1 MSFLTT
7 TLAKAAFKK
16 SLGKAH
22 TSNEKDLA
30 NEALPSSF
38 TLSSKDIFADD
49 IPKLPSVAVS
59 QGIALEC
66 KDIYPLDLSLDET
79 SNGSAYFVVVPDDP
93 AHPLKTIDNPLTG
106 LQYKTGDRVTRI
118 IPQFYGD
125 RYRPVLKKS
134 GLEIPPLASEN
145 WFLDS
150 FAGVLTSEV
159 DLNLGSVGT
168 LECYVYIGTM
178 LNNAVND
185 IVLGGGNP
193 GDLAVYQG
201 DRQVGPEHNVTY
213 TSGSDSK
220 LSLRNNTALT
230 FLPTSSSL
238 GVSLNVSTSLSQN
251 VAFVLPTADGES
263 GSVLKTDGSGQLYFG
278 SMSIGPAED
287 GSYTDGLFTDITS
300 DTGIGT
306 VVDRFNEILKALAP
320 PPASSLSALTI
331 SNPAGTSGKLSF
343 GSTNTIGG
351 YSNVGADAG
360 QSALDI
366 NATFAASGQ
375 RRGIYTRQTISGVV
389 AGGVAAHSYSYPA
402 NSFGDADQG
411 TLQLETNGSVVH
423 SVNLATFTSGS
434 SLAASGSGFNL
445 SAATSVK
452 FQDGTSLDLFK
463 YRTGT
468 WTISSTSMRAGW
480 NYVRVKHIIGT
491 TVRTTNYFEW
501 VIDDETTATSFNGG
515 TLSNLTLSGSRYLS
529 GVRYYTA
536 GSAQYSV
543 TIQNAYR
550 NTYSTSSTAISHTGT
565 NCTLAAQA
573 LPNMAL
579 ESDTVAIVNKTAT
592 IAPSSNNRILGAD
605 LSVSTTVQR
614 TVQAA
619 VTSSVATGGW
629 RILLDANTTSASD
642 LYEDFRGEGYRQQ
655 SSLSLSSLSYGSGA
669 NNGPANWDSTQ
680 ALTDGLL
687 IYAGALRYPKTGLN
701 NGNFKRVD
709 EGNTFGPTNPGA
721 YAGNPDYSTA
731 TGEKTYL
738 RYFYTTTP
746 RQNFV
751 LNVTS
756 SSTNFVASS
765 NRGSLSSNNV
775 TVEILAP
782 GITLDG
788 SGNVVWKD
796 CVTAYTTDAAV
807 GAYAATFG
815 NTIPTNWGLTLGT
828 KSTANSG
835 FAIVLRI
842 TAPASWTGN
851 ISALTL
857 TLL

>member
-38 TLSSKDIFADD
+38 TLSSRDIFADD

-59 QGIALEC
+59 EGIAIEC
-66 KDIYPLDLSLDET
+66 KGVYPLELVIDAT
-79 SNGSAYFVVVPDDP
+79 SNGKSYFVVVPDDP
-93 AHPLKTIDNPLTG
+93 AHPLRAITNPLTS
-106 LQYKTGDRVTRI
+106 LNYATGDRVTRI

-134 GLEIPPLASEN
+134 GVEIPPLASEN

-150 FAGVLTSEV
+150 FAGVLNSEM

-168 LECYVYIGTM
+168 IECYVYTGPM
-178 LNNAVND
+178 LNNTIND
-185 IVLGGGNP
+185 MVLGGGNP

-213 TSGSDSK
+213 TSST

-230 FLPTSSSL
+230 FLPSSSSL
-238 GVSLNVSTSLSQN
+238 GVSVHVSTALSQN
-251 VAFVLPTADGES
+251 VAFVLPTSDGES

-278 SMSIGPAED
+278 SINIGPAED
-287 GSYTDGLFTDITS
+287 GTYTDGLFTDINP
-300 DTGIGT
+300 DTNIGT

-320 PPASSLSALTI
+320 PPASSLSAITF
-331 SNPAGTSGKLSF
+331 SNPAGASGKVSF
-343 GSTNTIGG
+343 GATNTIAG
-351 YSNVGADAG
+351 YANVGADAG
-360 QSALDI
+360 QSILDI
-366 NATFAASGQ
+366 NGTFSPTGQ

-402 NSFGDADQG
+402 NAFGDADQG

-445 SAATSVK
+445 SAATPVK
-452 FQDGTSLDLFK
+452 FQDGTFLDLFK

-468 WTISSTSMRAGW
+468 WTISGTSQRAGW
-480 NYVRVKHIIGT
+480 NYTRVKHIIGS

-501 VIDDETTATSFNGG
+501 VLDDETTATSFTGASL
-515 TLSNLTLSGSRYLS
+515 TNLTLSGSRYLS
-529 GVRYYTA
+529 GVRYFTS
-536 GSAQYSV
+536 GSAQYNI

-550 NTYSTSSTAISHTGT
+550 NTYSVSSAAITHTGT
-565 NCTLAAQA
+565 NCTLTAQPM
-573 LPNMAL
+573 PNMSL
-579 ESDTVAIVNKTAT
+579 ESDTVQIVNKMAT
-592 IAPSSNNRILGAD
+592 ISPASNNRMLGVD
-605 LSVSTTVQR
+605 LSASTTVLR
-614 TVQAA
+614 SVQGT
-619 VTSSVATGGW
+619 VTSGVATGGW
-629 RILLDANTTSASD
+629 RILLDANNTTATD

-655 SSLSLSSLSYGSGA
+655 SSLSLSSLSYGAGP

-701 NGNFKRVD
+701 SGNFKRVD
-709 EGNTFGPTNPGA
+709 EGSTFGPTNPGA

-746 RQNFV
+746 RQNFI

-765 NRGSLSSNNV
+765 NRGSLTSNNL

-788 SGNVVWKD
+788 SGNVMWKD
-796 CVTAYTTDAAV
+796 CVTPYTTDAAV